1 MTYTKKLTF
10 EDYLALPDTGLEE
23 RAELIDGE
31 LVELPP
37 ESGINLNIAALVYI
51 ALVNVGIPYFLVQM
65 GRCEVQTPVLEPGD
79 AVNRYPDVVVLQ
91 PEHQALTRQR
101 MTITLEMPPPRWV
114 MEVVRPGK
122 LNRERDYLRKRSQYA
137 AVGIP
142 EYWIVDPEEAV
153 VLVLRLENG
162 RYREAGRYQGNQRVG
177 SPIFPE
183 LNLTAEQIFTA
194 GQ

>member
-10 EDYLALPDTGLEE
+10 KDYLALPDTGLEE

-37 ESGINLNIAALVYI
+37 ESGFNTEIGSFLFSALLAIGVPHYLLKLY
-51 ALVNVGIPYFLVQM
+51 A
-65 GRCEVQTPVLEPGD
+65 CELQTPILD
-79 AVNRYPDVVVLQ
+79 ARDAANRYPDLVVIRE
-91 PEHQALTRQR
+91 EHRTLCSRR
-101 MTITLEMPPPRWV
+101 MTITLDMPPPQWV
-114 MEVVRPGK
+114 MEVASPGET
-122 LNRERDYLRKRSQYA
+122 NRNRDYIRKRGQYA

-162 RYREAGRYQGNQRVG
+162 RYREAGRYQENQRVG

-183 LNLTAEQIFTA
+183 LNLTAEQILTA